1 MGNKEEKNMFRKFAM
16 PGIIALVA
24 VLLLASCSDK
34 KDLTGIDLSSA
45 QVTIPVSQIEIK
57 GATDGIPAPE
67 VDPATLSKGYRYKK
81 PGEYDSDNPNK
92 WQVSTYF
99 FSPSFITLVQGDNV
113 TLKIFVVNGDR
124 HVDWLEAPDG
134 SVVHEKEVTNRGR
147 EYTIN
152 FVAEQ
157 AGYYILHCD
166 EHEPT
171 MRITMLVL
179 PRKG

>member
-1 MGNKEEKNMFRKFAM
+1 MFRKFVIL
-16 PGIIALVA
+16 GIIALAA
-24 VLLLASCSDK
+24 VLFFASCSDK
-34 KDLTGIDLSSA
+34 KDLTGIDLSPA
-45 QVTIPVSQIEIK
+45 QVTIPISQIEIK

-67 VDPATLSKGYRYKK
+67 VDPTTLSKGYRYKK
-81 PGEYDSDNPNK
+81 PGEYDPANPNK
-92 WQVSTYF
+92 WQVSTYL

-124 HVDWLEAPDG
+124 HVDWIEAPDG
-134 SVVHEKEVTNRGR
+134 SEVQEKEVTNRGR
-147 EYTIN
+147 EYSIS
-152 FVAEQ
+152 FVASQ

-171 MRITMLVL
+171 MRVTMLVL